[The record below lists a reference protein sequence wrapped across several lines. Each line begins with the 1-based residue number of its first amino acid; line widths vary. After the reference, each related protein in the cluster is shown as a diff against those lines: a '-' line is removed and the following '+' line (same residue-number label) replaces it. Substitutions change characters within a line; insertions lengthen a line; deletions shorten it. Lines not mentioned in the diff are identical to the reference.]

1 MLLLSGLI
9 SQRVAV
15 LEGKVHY
22 MGMGIVGS
30 KKIRVG
36 GEPVGIVVICSL
48 NVLCGM
54 FEPQV
59 SYTVLFRRCVDGQ
72 NIVSRKAK

>member
-1 MLLLSGLI
+1 
-9 SQRVAV
+9 
-15 LEGKVHY
+15 
-22 MGMGIVGS
+22 VGS